1 VALRKRMTLEEFL
14 DWKERQDSRAAFV
27 NHVLDFQAAKGI
39 APTRRQDACHR
50 ACCFAVVTA
59 VVAQMS
65 MADRFLPMKA
75 CGKYSS
81 SISPD
86 QDL

>member
-1 VALRKRMTLEEFL
+1 VALRKPMTLEEFL
-14 DWKERQDSRAAFV
+14 DWEERRNSRAAFV
-27 NHVLDFQAAKGI
+27 NQVLDFQAARSI

-50 ACCFAVVTA
+50 ACCFVVVTA

-65 MADRFLPMKA
+65 VADRFLPMKA